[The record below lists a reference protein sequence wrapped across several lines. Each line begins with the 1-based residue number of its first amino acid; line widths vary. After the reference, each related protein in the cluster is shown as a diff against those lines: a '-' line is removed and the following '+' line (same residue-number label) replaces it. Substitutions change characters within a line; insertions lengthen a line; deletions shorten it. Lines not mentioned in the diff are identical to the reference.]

1 MNYYSNYHSLSNYD
15 STNYYSSPNADL
27 ILKKTNQIA
36 GSKLTEFP
44 QYKSALSKDVKFQMA
59 KMDASQLTNILT
71 KDVDNSLQTMKNI
84 TDNNVSFRYKH
95 GF

>member
-1 MNYYSNYHSLSNYD
+1 MSD
-15 STNYYSSPNADL
+15 YSSPNSNL
-27 ILKKTNQIA
+27 ILTKTNSIV
-36 GSKLTEFP
+36 GLKLTEFP
-44 QYKSALSKDVKFQMA
+44 QYKSALS
-59 KMDASQLTNILT
+59 